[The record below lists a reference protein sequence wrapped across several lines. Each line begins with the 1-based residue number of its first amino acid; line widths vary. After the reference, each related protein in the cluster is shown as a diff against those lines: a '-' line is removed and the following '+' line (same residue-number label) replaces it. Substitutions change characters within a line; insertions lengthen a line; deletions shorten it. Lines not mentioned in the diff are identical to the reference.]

1 VVGSNAE
8 GFTVNGPRFTA
19 FMESFFVRYRNLLVL
34 LVLLAAQI
42 LGLAMQVRRTAD
54 GRSSYDPSDSQG
66 VRLIRLWANA
76 VVSPP
81 ERAVQSSKSGAGWIW
96 QNYFDLR
103 NVRQQN
109 KDLQAEIDRLRLEQA
124 EMVEDVRESERL
136 QALNGFQQKYLYST
150 LTAQVIGGSGSDLSR
165 IFYLDKGK
173 DDGLARDMAVI
184 TPQGIVGKVREVY
197 PHSAQVLAINDQ
209 SSGAGVILEKTRI
222 RGILRGN
229 AQGQPA
235 IVNILSDNRIQPG
248 ERVLTAGGDQIF
260 PRGLT
265 VGTVEKV
272 VKDPDRD
279 GFIQVVVKPAA
290 SLNGLDEVLV
300 ITNIQPRFNDKQ
312 LKDLAQSESEKGADA
327 AALNE
332 QKKASEILEE
342 KLPGLTDPNAP
353 KQPAQSATPTDD
365 SNALIPT
372 PGPKL
377 LAPQHADRFT
387 PGYSGSTPAQSSGT
401 AAPALKPASPKPP
414 QPGTGTNP
422 TAGTAS
428 SDTPKPATKPVTTPA
443 QPKPAQPQPAQT
455 QQAQPKA
462 DRLDD
467 TGTKPDAPKQPATQ
481 PQHKSQSQR
490 ER

>member
-1 VVGSNAE
+1 
-8 GFTVNGPRFTA
+8 
-19 FMESFFVRYRNLLVL
+19 MESFFVRYRNLLVL
-34 LVLLAAQI
+34 LVLLVAQI
-42 LGLAMQVRRTAD
+42 LGLAMQVRRTAE
-54 GRSSYDPSDSQG
+54 GRSSYEPADSQG

-124 EMVEDVRESERL
+124 EMVEDVRQGERL
-136 QALNGFQQKYLYST
+136 QSLNGFQQKYLYST
-150 LTAQVIGGSGSDLSR
+150 LTAEVIGGSGSDLSR

-173 DDGLARDMAVI
+173 DEGLARDMAVI
-184 TPQGIVGKVREVY
+184 TPQGIVGKLREVY

-265 VGTVEKV
+265 VGVVEKV

-279 GFIQVVVKPAA
+279 GFIQVIVKPAV

-353 KQPAQSATPTDD
+353 KQPAQNATPTDD
-365 SNALIPT
+365 SNALIPS

-377 LAPQHADRFT
+377 LTPQHADRFT

-401 AAPALKPASPKPP
+401 TAPAPKPASPKPP
-414 QPGTGTNP
+414 QPSTATNSAP
-422 TAGTAS
+422 GSSSTPGTA
-428 SDTPKPATKPVTTPA
+428 PKPATRPATTPA
-443 QPKPAQPQPAQT
+443 QP

-467 TGTKPDAPKQPATQ
+467 TGSKPDAPKQPATQ
-481 PQHKSQSQR
+481 PQPQHKSQQRSQNQR
-490 ER
+490 ES

>member
-1 VVGSNAE
+1 
-8 GFTVNGPRFTA
+8 
-19 FMESFFVRYRNLLVL
+19 MESFFVRYRNLLVL
-34 LVLLAAQI
+34 LVLLVAQI
-42 LGLAMQVRRTAD
+42 LGLAVQIRRTSE
-54 GRSSYDPSDSQG
+54 GRSSYEPTDSQG
-66 VRLIRLWANA
+66 VRIIRLWANA

-124 EMVEDVRESERL
+124 EMIEDVRQGERL
-136 QALNGFQQKYLYST
+136 QSLNNFQQKYLYST

-173 DDGLARDMAVI
+173 DEGLARDMAVI
-184 TPQGIVGKVREVY
+184 TPEGIVGKVREVY

-265 VGTVEKV
+265 VGMVDKV

-300 ITNIQPRFNDKQ
+300 ITDIQPRFNDKQ

-353 KQPAQSATPTDD
+353 KPAQNATPTDD
-365 SNALIPT
+365 TNALIPA

-377 LAPQHADRFT
+377 LPPQHADRFT
-387 PGYSGSTPAQSSGT
+387 PGYSGSTPSQSSDTTTPTPKPAAPKPSQPGASTNPATGTSSGT
-401 AAPALKPASPKPP
+401 APKAAPR
-414 QPGTGTNP
+414 
-422 TAGTAS
+422 
-428 SDTPKPATKPVTTPA
+428 PATTPT
-443 QPKPAQPQPAQT
+443 QPKPAQTQPTQPQPT
-455 QQAQPKA
+455 LPKA

-467 TGTKPDAPKQPATQ
+467 TGSKPDAPKQPATQ
-481 PQHKSQSQR
+481 PQNPNQPQHQPKHQR
-490 ER
+490 ES